1 MTKPYPTHFAYSKP
15 VLKEGEGI
23 EKTKKKK
30 TKEDE
35 EERTRSQRSPSP
47 QERAH
52 LYASLIEVNAFPH
65 SHEYDFFC
73 PFPLPKIDV

>member
-23 EKTKKKK
+23 EQTKKKK
-30 TKEDE
+30 
-35 EERTRSQRSPSP
+35 QRKKRKKGREARDPQAP
-47 QERAH
+47 QEHAY

-65 SHEYDFFC
+65 SHEYAFCC